1 MYNCIRFMKKVLIVF
16 NHPAPYKVRLFNE
29 LSKSFELHVIFERGK
44 AKDRQNGFYYE
55 NEYRFFSHKI
65 KGIPSGKEN
74 FISNRI
80 VRHIK
85 NRKYDLIIMNG
96 YSTFAEMKTIRFL
109 KKKNIPYVFYINGGI
124 IKPNECK
131 FKKNLKTKYISGAKA
146 YLSPDENSNKYLVYY
161 GADEKTIYNYPYST
175 VTENELTKLPKA
187 ESIRVFDKVFVSS
200 GQLIKRKNYLSLVKE
215 WRNYPENYGLYIF
228 GDGPERKKINKFI
241 QENHMKNVVLQ
252 GFLTRRKMLDA
263 FNDADVFLF
272 PSNEDIYG
280 HVINEALSQGIPV
293 ISTKKVN
300 ASLKLVKDKYNGFL
314 LDELKGNDL
323 KEAIDYCLQNNLSKN
338 CLASATPYT
347 IEKSANAHVEILNEV
362 MKQ

>member
-29 LSKSFELHVIFERGK
+29 LSKTFELHVIFERDK
-44 AKDRQNGFYYE
+44 AKDRQKGFYYE
-55 NEYRFFSHKI
+55 NEYRFFSHRV
-65 KGIPSGKEN
+65 KGIPLGKEN
-74 FISNRI
+74 FISKRI

-96 YSTFAEMKTIRFL
+96 YSTFAEMKTIRYL
-109 KKKNIPYVFYINGGI
+109 KKNNIPYVFYINGGI

-131 FKKNLKTKYISGAKA
+131 FKKNLKTKYISGAAA
-146 YLSPDENSNKYLVYY
+146 YLSPDENSNKYLTYY
-161 GADEKTIYNYPYST
+161 GADEKLIYNYPYST
-175 VTENELTKLPKA
+175 VTENELTKLPKV
-187 ESIRVFDKVFVSS
+187 ESVRVFDKVFVSS
-200 GQLIKRKNYLSLVKE
+200 GQLIKRKNYLELVKE
-215 WRNYPENYGLYIF
+215 WKNYPENYGLYIF
-228 GDGPERKKINKFI
+228 GDGPEKLKINNFI
-241 QENHMKNVVLQ
+241 RKNHMKNVVLT
-252 GFLTRRKMLDA
+252 GFLPRRKMLDA

-300 ASLKLVKDKYNGFL
+300 ASLKLIKDKYNGFL
-314 LDELKGNDL
+314 LDELKGQEL
-323 KEAIDYCLQNNLSKN
+323 KDAIEYCLNNNLAEN
-338 CLASATPYT
+338 CLNSATPYT

-362 MKQ
+362 LK